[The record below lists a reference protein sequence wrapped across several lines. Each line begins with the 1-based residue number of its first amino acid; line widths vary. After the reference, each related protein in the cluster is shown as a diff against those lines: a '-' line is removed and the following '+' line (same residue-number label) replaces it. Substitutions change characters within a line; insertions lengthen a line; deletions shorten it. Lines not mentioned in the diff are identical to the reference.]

1 MTVIMVEN
9 SRVMQQVWRDMID
22 RIADLTLIGIY
33 SGAPAAIAAVR
44 SMPPDIV
51 LLDIQLDEGSG
62 IDVLRVLAAE
72 HADARVIVV
81 SSEKDDVY
89 RRFCANAG
97 AYAYYDKNELTAIH
111 HTLAS
116 LANLKSSDAVV
127 TGCVPENL

>member
-1 MTVIMVEN
+1 MTVIIVEN
-9 SRVMQQVWRDMID
+9 SRVMQRVWRDMID
-22 RIADLTLIGIY
+22 SINNLTLIGIY
-33 SGAPAAIAAVR
+33 SGATAAIAALR
-44 SMPPDIV
+44 SRPPDIV

-72 HADARVIVV
+72 HADARVIMV

-97 AYAYYDKNELTAIH
+97 AYAFYDKNELAAIH

-127 TGCVPENL
+127 TGCMPEIL

>member
-1 MTVIMVEN
+1 MTVMMVEN

-22 RIADLTLIGIY
+22 RIAALTLTGIY
-33 SGAPAAIAAVR
+33 SGATAAIAAVR

-72 HADARVIVV
+72 QPDARVVVV
-81 SSEKDDVY
+81 SSEQDDVY

-97 AYAYYDKNELTAIH
+97 AYAFHDKNELDAIH
-111 HTLAS
+111 HTLAT
-116 LANLKSSDAVV
+116 LAKLKSSDAVV
-127 TGCVPENL
+127 SGSVLENF

>member
-1 MTVIMVEN
+1 MTVMMVEN
-9 SRVMQQVWRDMID
+9 SRVMQRVWRDMID
-22 RIADLTLIGIY
+22 SIADLTLTGIY
-33 SGAPAAIAAVR
+33 SGATAAIAAVR

-62 IDVLRVLAAE
+62 IDVLRVLVAE
-72 HADARVIVV
+72 HADARVIVI

-127 TGCVPENL
+127 SGCVPENL